1 MDHDLET
8 IAKLR
13 RIQIGIYVLHVGL
26 VAAGLVYFVHS
37 QEYMLAL
44 AGGLFVYPIFMDLFG
59 AGSIF
64 RASIDDLQVRSIEHR
79 NLRWLDCFMVG
90 LFVILTIAEGIALIV
105 YEPSQWPAL
114 GVMLPF
120 FGTALLAPLI
130 VFGWMFDRTS
140 RRVLFTITRSGFKDL
155 PPDSELWE
163 DMQRDQNDHQ
173 KESLVATVFFVSI
186 VLQALMIEI
195 WISSFAAF
203 LMGSIVITSFG
214 KNALLKL
221 KLQPIPLPAER

>member
-1 MDHDLET
+1 MDQNLET

-26 VAAGLVYFVHS
+26 VAAGLVYFVHNH
-37 QEYMLAL
+37 EYMLAL
-44 AGGLFVYPIFMDLFG
+44 AGGLFVYSIVMDLFG

-79 NLRWLDCFMVG
+79 NLRWLDWFMVG
-90 LFVILTIAEGIALIV
+90 LFVILAVVEGIALIV
-105 YEPSQWPAL
+105 YEPSQWAAL
-114 GVMLPF
+114 GVLLPF

-173 KESLVATVFFVSI
+173 KVSLVATVFFVSI
-186 VLQALMIEI
+186 GLQALMFEI
-195 WISSFAAF
+195 WI
-203 LMGSIVITSFG
+203 
-214 KNALLKL
+214 ALS
-221 KLQPIPLPAER
+221 PHF